1 MNTPEKEYLK
11 EYLTVKELCTVMGI
25 SEKTFYINR
34 MAEKLPGYKIE
45 KSITYRKKDIEKLR
59 I

>member
-11 EYLTVKELCTVMGI
+11 ELLTVKEFLTVMGI
-25 SEKTFYINR
+25 SEKTFYVNR

-45 KSITYRKKDIEKLR
+45 KSKSLLVTGRRILR
-59 I
+59 S